1 MRNPVAARRAEQV
14 QPVRNW
20 NTFAVPNGQVVYRGR
35 YYFAWS
41 RGHFVGAYDTLDD
54 AVEALMFRNKKTHG
68 TGGPEDRCN
77 NSPCHSSRKVAVL
90 TALTEAGKPFSFL
103 HVSYVAL

>member
-1 MRNPVAARRAEQV
+1 MVNMRNAIEARRAAKV

-20 NTFAVPNGQVVYRGR
+20 TAFAVPNGQVVYRGR

-54 AVEALMFRNKKTHG
+54 AVESLTFRNTRARG
-68 TGGPEDRCN
+68 
-77 NSPCHSSRKVAVL
+77 
-90 TALTEAGKPFSFL
+90 AGIEQS
-103 HVSYVAL
+103 H